1 MSDLQVYE
9 LEDIVWDD
17 FAESDDHIVP
27 HPGGEHGNECP
38 VRGDNCKRPRC
49 EVIGVNNNADDRNAT
64 KYFRQGKE
72 ETNLPTLKHKR
83 DKMLEKGSWSCTP
96 DGVFPASCDSDS
108 IKETTTLSS
117 DDTMMSTRC
126 FKSSNIESIDNEF
139 CANDPILGDRC
150 VAVDNNL
157 YRYPLSHIS
166 QADNDLS
173 FFDNARDEKEC
184 SDLLYCGWPDIGNF
198 EDVDRMFRSCDST
211 FGLGSASNE
220 EELSWFSSSHTNEES
235 EDAMKLGFKFPP
247 PESSVLKSASEQNEA
262 SRPNDASPSI
272 SESIKKNVSIGYKP
286 SPQISESNKPDVLSH
301 LSFMDGSETVTESK
315 DDFTS
320 KEHVYLHKKQSKHQN
335 LSEGKRK
342 DRFTENGGG
351 FHHFPNP
358 KQFADVK
365 LPFGDSSCQVL
376 ATSGIRRQE
385 QSVGSDSLCYSHIPY
400 THSNYI
406 HPSDQFPVSPT
417 PSCVK
422 SENNGHSPFS
432 PKESSYASNIQSME
446 SSHDASFETPAIK
459 VDEKREKLYR
469 KQGFQT
475 SFAISSK
482 HKDLVVQ
489 AACYDPISVQKQ
501 LNHSENEVEGHSEVE
516 GGSISIPM
524 EMDSSNVQDNSCMS
538 SMLEEISLE
547 ATSFRQLQNVT
558 EQLDIRTKLCIR
570 DSLYRLA
577 RSAEQRHNCGSLNSS
592 SRDDGDTGGL
602 LMAAEPNKCT
612 GFMDMETDTNP
623 IDRSIAHLLFHRPSD
638 PSIVPND
645 ALSLKSQNMMQ
656 GSITSSPVVAEKLVS
671 LEENAAGS
679 DKNVADLDKK

>member
-1 MSDLQVYE
+1 MLCCKHFGQQSNHILLWVYIRLHLDLRHLLVLTLCFWQAFFSLKMNCNGHVLFLAIHFWWFFISPVKTIPPRWVMMNLVY
-9 LEDIVWDD
+9 
-17 FAESDDHIVP
+17 S
-27 HPGGEHGNECP
+27 
-38 VRGDNCKRPRC
+38 
-49 EVIGVNNNADDRNAT
+49 
-64 KYFRQGKE
+64 
-72 ETNLPTLKHKR
+72 
-83 DKMLEKGSWSCTP
+83 
-96 DGVFPASCDSDS
+96 S
-108 IKETTTLSS
+108 IYMYIYVLWYS
-117 DDTMMSTRC
+117 
-126 FKSSNIESIDNEF
+126 
-139 CANDPILGDRC
+139 
-150 VAVDNNL
+150 
-157 YRYPLSHIS
+157 
-166 QADNDLS
+166 
-173 FFDNARDEKEC
+173 
-184 SDLLYCGWPDIGNF
+184 
-198 EDVDRMFRSCDST
+198 
-211 FGLGSASNE
+211 
-220 EELSWFSSSHTNEES
+220 LSWWCIRVFTIETLCFDFLDIFGNHQLDVHFSLCYHT
-235 EDAMKLGFKFPP
+235 
-247 PESSVLKSASEQNEA
+247 
-262 SRPNDASPSI
+262 
-272 SESIKKNVSIGYKP
+272 
-286 SPQISESNKPDVLSH
+286 
-301 LSFMDGSETVTESK
+301 
-315 DDFTS
+315 FTS
-320 KEHVYLHKKQSKHQN
+320 ITTYALTWQVYLHKKQSKHQN

-558 EQLDIRTKLCIR
+558 EQVYDFK
-570 DSLYRLA
+570 
-577 RSAEQRHNCGSLNSS
+577 NCYYV
-592 SRDDGDTGGL
+592 
-602 LMAAEPNKCT
+602 
-612 GFMDMETDTNP
+612 
-623 IDRSIAHLLFHRPSD
+623 IWI
-638 PSIVPND
+638 
-645 ALSLKSQNMMQ
+645 
-656 GSITSSPVVAEKLVS
+656 
-671 LEENAAGS
+671 
-679 DKNVADLDKK
+679 